1 MFFLLLQLLSFKYLL
16 LLLQLKLQKCLL
28 LQLSCNSNFVVATL
42 SFYCCN
48 AFLLLQVTHI
58 RGEAEVQRTEEDS
71 QRLVGAARQLADATT
86 RMIEAAKTCA
96 VSPDEAT
103 HQVALKATVE
113 DLRTATGIAA
123 QEQLRRRAMLRLE
136 QAAKQTAASATQTIA
151 AAHACEASN
160 KNPQSHEHLAR
171 QCKDVSCRSYFGF
184 FNGGPFQILI

>member
-1 MFFLLLQLLSFKYLL
+1 M
-16 LLLQLKLQKCLL
+16 
-28 LQLSCNSNFVVATL
+28 
-42 SFYCCN
+42 
-48 AFLLLQVTHI
+48 QVSHI

-103 HQVALKATVE
+103 HQVALKAAAE
-113 DLRTATGIAA
+113 DLRTATGFAA

-136 QAAKQTAASATQTIA
+136 QAAKQTAASAAQTIA
-151 AAHACEASN
+151 AAHACESSN

-171 QCKDVSCRSYFGF
+171 QCKDVR
-184 FNGGPFQILI
+184 Q